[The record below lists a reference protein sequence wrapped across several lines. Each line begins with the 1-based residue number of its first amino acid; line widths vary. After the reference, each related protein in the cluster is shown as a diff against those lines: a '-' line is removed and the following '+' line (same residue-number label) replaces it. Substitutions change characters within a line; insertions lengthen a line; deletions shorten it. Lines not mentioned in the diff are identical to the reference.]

1 MTKSYESKML
11 NRVRRWRKK
20 AYQDDKT
27 KTISERAREDKK
39 LAQEFGLPLVQ
50 THKAGSDH

>member
-11 NRVRRWRKK
+11 SRVRRWRKK
-20 AYQDDKT
+20 AYQADKS
-27 KTISERAREDKK
+27 KPLSKRSKEDEKVAR
-39 LAQEFGLPLVQ
+39 EFGLPLVQ

>member
-11 NRVRRWRKK
+11 SRVRRWRKK
-20 AYQDDKT
+20 AYKADKA
-27 KTISERAREDKK
+27 KPLSEWAKEDEKVAR
-39 LAQEFGLPLVQ
+39 EFGLPLVQ